1 MFKNRIDIEEVAN
14 FINNCDVN
22 TKIYVGCDSERIRQN
37 SVWWADY
44 ITVVVVHIGGK
55 NGCKIFGAVQRERDW
70 EQRCDRPKMRLMTE
84 ALKVSELYL
93 ALSKLVAHDID
104 IHLDLNPDEIH
115 GSSVAVNEAVGYIK
129 GLCGVIPF
137 IKPHSFAASYAA
149 DRWKEVVAQTKVA

>member
-1 MFKNRIDIEEVAN
+1 MFKNRIDVEEVAS

-22 TKIYVGCDSERIRQN
+22 TKVYVGCDSERIRQYN
-37 SVWWADY
+37 DWWADY
-44 ITVVVVHIGGK
+44 ITVVVIHIAGK

-93 ALSKLVAHDID
+93 ELSKLVAHDID
-104 IHLDLNPDEIH
+104 IHLDLNPDEMH

-137 IKPHSFAASYAA
+137 VKPEAFAASYAA
-149 DRWKEVVAQTKVA
+149 DRYKEIISQRVA